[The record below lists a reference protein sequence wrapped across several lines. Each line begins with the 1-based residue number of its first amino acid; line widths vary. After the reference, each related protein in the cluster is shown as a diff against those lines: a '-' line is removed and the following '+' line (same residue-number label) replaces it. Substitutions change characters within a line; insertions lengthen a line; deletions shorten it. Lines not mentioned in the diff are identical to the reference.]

1 MFTGR
6 AWKAWEGATL
16 GGQSWLE
23 TLKLNVPMHF
33 GNQGLPV
40 VPRKLL
46 TLKLKLKL
54 SWKKGGR
61 PVGAMQIRVR
71 AMETLLFWEAL
82 YYSRFPAP
90 GYP

>member
-1 MFTGR
+1 MSHCSRNILIKPGSVSFFQITLRTAGEGRTKSPERAQRMRHVHRKGLGAGNTGR
-6 AWKAWEGATL
+6 T
-16 GGQSWLE
+16 SWLE

-54 SWKKGGR
+54 S
-61 PVGAMQIRVR
+61 
-71 AMETLLFWEAL
+71 
-82 YYSRFPAP
+82 
-90 GYP
+90 